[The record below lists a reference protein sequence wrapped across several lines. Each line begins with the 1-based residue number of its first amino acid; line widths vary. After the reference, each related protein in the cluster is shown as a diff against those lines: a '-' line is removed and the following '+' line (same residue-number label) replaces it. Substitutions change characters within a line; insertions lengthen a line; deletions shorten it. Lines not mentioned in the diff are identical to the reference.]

1 MTHENWVVAARIDLG
16 RRRPD
21 KSPGPLPSFVARRR
35 SPAYSEPLEVVVAA
49 AANYGAFDRPPPSS
63 GPCSTIGSY
72 AVGAE
77 RHGTDDG
84 RKCY

>member
-1 MTHENWVVAARIDLG
+1 MTHENWVVAGRIDLG
-16 RRRPD
+16 AGRRKVAVADRPA
-21 KSPGPLPSFVARRR
+21 VARL
-35 SPAYSEPLEVVVAA
+35 YSEQEVGVAA
-49 AANYGAFDRPPPSS
+49 AANYGAFDRRAPVV
-63 GPCSTIGSY
+63 GPGRTIGSY

>member
-1 MTHENWVVAARIDLG
+1 LEPGGRKVAVADRAA
-16 RRRPD
+16 
-21 KSPGPLPSFVARRR
+21 VARV
-35 SPAYSEPLEVVVAA
+35 YSEQEVGVAA
-49 AANYGAFDRPPPSS
+49 AANYGAFDRRAAVV
-63 GPCSTIGSY
+63 GPGPTIGSY